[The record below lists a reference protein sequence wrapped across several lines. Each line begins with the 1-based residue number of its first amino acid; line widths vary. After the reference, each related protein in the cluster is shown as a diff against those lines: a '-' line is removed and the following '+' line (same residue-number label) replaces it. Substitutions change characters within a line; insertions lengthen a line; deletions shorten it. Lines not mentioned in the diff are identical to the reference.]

1 MTTKSIR
8 CGGWMVVLLG
18 AVVAGGCQSRMHDE
32 NLQLHEQNR
41 QLQAQLDAER
51 ERGPAGEA
59 ERIDTSPMQPLA
71 QAPQQPAQP
80 QPAAPATQ
88 AAIRTAAPVLPP
100 QIEGTETSTDVVAGT
115 MTVRVPGDVVFD
127 AGKATIREGAKPT
140 LDKIAAALKK
150 DYAGK
155 QVRVEGHTDSDP
167 IRVSRWKSNQE
178 LSEARAAAVKT
189 YLAQKGVDGNSI
201 ATRGFGSDRP
211 KGNDKAANRRVEIV
225 VVTR

>member
-1 MTTKSIR
+1 MR
-8 CGGWMVVLLG
+8 LLRHGGRLLAALVLVG
-18 AVVAGGCQSRMHDE
+18 VAGAGCANRMHDE
-32 NLQLHEQNR
+32 NEALHQQNR
-41 QLQAQLDAER
+41 ELQARLDAER
-51 ERGPAGEA
+51 AREAQTGPAEM
-59 ERIDTSPMQPLA
+59 EPIVT
-71 QAPQQPAQP
+71 QAPQPPAP
-80 QPAAPATQ
+80 QPTAPATQ
-88 AAIRTAAPVLPP
+88 PAARQAAATITPIPP
-100 QIEGTETSTDVVAGT
+100 QIEGTETTTDVVAGT

>member
-1 MTTKSIR
+1 MR
-8 CGGWMVVLLG
+8 LLRHGGRLLAALVLVG
-18 AVVAGGCQSRMHDE
+18 VAGAGCANRMHDE
-32 NLQLHEQNR
+32 NEALHQQNR
-41 QLQAQLDAER
+41 ELQARLDAER
-51 ERGPAGEA
+51 AREAQTGPAEM
-59 ERIDTSPMQPLA
+59 EPIVT
-71 QAPQQPAQP
+71 QAPQPPAP
-80 QPAAPATQ
+80 QPTAPATQ
-88 AAIRTAAPVLPP
+88 PAARQAAATITPIPP
-100 QIEGTETSTDVVAGT
+100 QIEGTETTTDVVAGT

-167 IRVSRWKSNQE
+167 IRVSRWTSNQE

-189 YLAQKGVDGNSI
+189 YLAQKGVDGNSVT
-201 ATRGFGSDRP
+201 TRGFGADRP
-211 KGNDKAANRRVEIV
+211 KGPDKAANRRVEIV